1 MNQEAGLNN
10 KGMSLIE
17 LVVVLVVSSI
27 LVAGIYRL
35 FITQG
40 KAYTVQDQVVEVQQN
55 VRSAMEIL
63 LRDLRMAGYDDDQTT
78 TVIVPTPP
86 VVPGNRAITLRY
98 EYSNALYEI
107 HYWMDENL
115 RLMRQETKNG
125 ASTTEPL
132 LDRIEDLTFSYGIDY
147 GATDGNE
154 DGAIDSWE
162 DNPAQIG
169 CKKVIAVRA
178 GLTARPVVTAQD
190 IKSMAPRTLVS
201 TVSFRNLSMVR

>member
-1 MNQEAGLNN
+1 MNKQTGLNN

-17 LVVVLVVSSI
+17 LMVVLIISSI

-35 FITQG
+35 FVAQG
-40 KAYTVQDQVVEVQQN
+40 KAYTIQDQVVEVQQN

-63 LRDLRMAGYDDDQTT
+63 LRDLRMAGYDDDRTT
-78 TVIVPTPP
+78 AVIVPTPP

-98 EYSNALYEI
+98 EYSNALYEVR
-107 HYWMDENL
+107 YWMDENSK
-115 RLMRQETKNG
+115 LMRQETKNG
-125 ASTTEPL
+125 ASTTEAL
-132 LDRIEDLTFSYGIDY
+132 LDRIEGLTFSYGIDY
-147 GATDGNE
+147 DATDGNE

-162 DNPAQIG
+162 DNPTKIG

-178 GLTARPVVTAQD
+178 GLTARPMVTAQD
-190 IKSMAPRTLVS
+190 VKSMAPRTLVS